1 MRLALARLL
10 ECGIP
15 HTGTALAYGEP
26 PGNRSASLAVAV
38 LVVRRSPLAKGALG
52 LRPIQRASPSV

>member
-26 PGNRSASLAVAV
+26 PATAPLLSRSLFW
-38 LVVRRSPLAKGALG
+38 
-52 LRPIQRASPSV
+52 

>member
-15 HTGTALAYGEP
+15 HTGTALADGEP
-26 PGNRSASLAVAV
+26 PATAPLLCRSLFW
-38 LVVRRSPLAKGALG
+38 
-52 LRPIQRASPSV
+52 